1 MGITL
6 GDLGI
11 HPRNNAGSFMNTP
24 GYNSGHGPTVPVK
37 KTKEN
42 KKTNTKITTKPNSKP
57 ETPNKTVN
65 PGESKTSKFKVKIA
79 TSNLIIDENSAQT
92 AVELKNTLFDEFCG
106 QEIISIARTD
116 SIDGL
121 EIMYNPISDI
131 PNILSQYSP
140 KTLIALQSNDASF
153 FEKFTLSLPQY
164 LPNYGTGPSNETVYI
179 NSTTNRTLAGSLII
193 NFINILNK
201 ENAEIE
207 FFIPDTVS
215 DTIYT

>member
-1 MGITL
+1 MAITPENL
-6 GDLGI
+6 FGPNLNR
-11 HPRNNAGSFMNTP
+11 PRQPTGFHGYSPAGYVAPKT
-24 GYNSGHGPTVPVK
+24 TVKNHKSKKP
-37 KTKEN
+37 KTK
-42 KKTNTKITTKPNSKP
+42 PD
-57 ETPNKTVN
+57 TPNKTVN

-92 AVELKNTLFDEFCG
+92 VVELKNALFDEFCG

-201 ENAEIE
+201 ENVEIE